1 MDQYVHISQS
11 LIAIDSVIYSM
22 KAIWKVCEAK
32 YLRKSTCKDLIQQIE
47 INRLGD
53 GCFVY

>member
-32 YLRKSTCKDLIQQIE
+32 DLIQQIE